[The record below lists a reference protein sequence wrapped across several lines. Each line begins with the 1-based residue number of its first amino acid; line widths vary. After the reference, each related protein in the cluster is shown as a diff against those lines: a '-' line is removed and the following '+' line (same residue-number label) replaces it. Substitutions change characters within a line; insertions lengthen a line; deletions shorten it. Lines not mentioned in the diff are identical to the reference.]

1 MEKKQKKKGI
11 FSTLGRWFR
20 RTFFGSSKEYE
31 DINVEEIVS
40 PGKQVVRNFFGRKI
54 AVFALIMLI
63 FMLILSF
70 IMPAFV
76 PLDLNYTEVLQMNL
90 APGFNMMD
98 VPDELAND
106 VKTISSYS
114 HFSVGLSNAG
124 KVYVW
129 GDTKLRAAGY
139 DIADIPEAVQ
149 NNKILFAAAGYDHAI
164 AIDENGNVYGWGN
177 NRLGQ
182 YPGTIYEDRLANVN
196 ELLPDGKVDIDNVK
210 SVQCGYQAT
219 AILMKDGSAICFG
232 NSNGCLNM
240 QMINRYDNIEDL
252 TFTANYIVALLKDGN
267 IAVGNVK
274 GIYDTVNGDPKLKL
288 SRYVGKRTITSVA
301 STSATIA
308 MIVVDEKAEAAAT
321 NDVERAAAHE
331 VIFSGSFAYG
341 ENKMPTLPADEYF
354 VQIEGGA
361 NHYTGLT
368 NKGHLYAWG
377 SNHLKQLN
385 IDTDGENA
393 DRLIVTSFQNYAID
407 ENNHLQAK
415 WGHKGY
421 IFGTDGKGADVFARC
436 VHGGKMTMT
445 IGAVAVVVS
454 SIIAIIIG
462 CISGYAGGWVDM
474 LLMRITEI
482 FSSIPFLPFAMIL
495 SAVLIR
501 TSLTENQKIFIIML
515 ILGVLSW
522 TGLAKMIR
530 AQILAEREKEFVT
543 AAKAIGVRERRIAFK
558 HILPNVMSVI
568 LVDLTLSFATCLL
581 TESSLSYLG
590 FGVQY
595 PRPTW
600 GNMLDAAN
608 DANVIKNYW
617 WQWAFPA
624 LLLSV
629 CTISINIIGDNL
641 RDVLDPKSDRDK

>member
-1 MEKKQKKKGI
+1 MKKFRRSSAAKIIASVLAAIFGALITANAAFAVILYRNNLFLSDESSIRYKI
-11 FSTLGRWFR
+11 FSYLAENTINDIVNYYDCNMNYISATENDGSNIDYWQSENALYSSKYNSANSNIFFTVSDAKGETVLKSSGLEEAKDPDVLKNAEYIFN
-20 RTFFGSSKEYE
+20 RTFIRTF
-31 DINVEEIVS
+31 
-40 PGKQVVRNFFGRKI
+40 
-54 AVFALIMLI
+54 
-63 FMLILSF
+63 
-70 IMPAFV
+70 
-76 PLDLNYTEVLQMNL
+76 YT
-90 APGFNMMD
+90 D
-98 VPDELAND
+98 
-106 VKTISSYS
+106 
-114 HFSVGLSNAG
+114 
-124 KVYVW
+124 
-129 GDTKLRAAGY
+129 
-139 DIADIPEAVQ
+139 
-149 NNKILFAAAGYDHAI
+149 
-164 AIDENGNVYGWGN
+164 
-177 NRLGQ
+177 
-182 YPGTIYEDRLANVN
+182 
-196 ELLPDGKVDIDNVK
+196 
-210 SVQCGYQAT
+210 
-219 AILMKDGSAICFG
+219 
-232 NSNGCLNM
+232 
-240 QMINRYDNIEDL
+240 
-252 TFTANYIVALLKDGN
+252 KDGN
-267 IAVGNVK
+267 
-274 GIYDTVNGDPKLKL
+274 
-288 SRYVGKRTITSVA
+288 RFFA
-301 STSATIA
+301 SDNYKDSDRVT
-308 MIVVDEKAEAAAT
+308 EP
-321 NDVERAAAHE
+321 E
-331 VIFSGSFAYG
+331 VSMDNS
-341 ENKMPTLPADEYF
+341 D
-354 VQIEGGA
+354 
-361 NHYTGLT
+361 
-368 NKGHLYAWG
+368 
-377 SNHLKQLN
+377 

>member
-1 MEKKQKKKGI
+1 MEQKQKKKGI

-20 RTFFGSSKEYE
+20 RTFFGVSKEYE

-40 PGKQVVRNFFGRKI
+40 PSKQVVSNFFSRKI
-54 AVFALIMLI
+54 AVFALIMV
-63 FMLILSF
+63 ILMF
-70 IMPAFV
+70 LLAFVAPAFV
-76 PLDLNYTEVLQMNL
+76 PLDLNYTEILQQNL
-90 APGFNMMD
+90 APGFKMMS
-98 VPDELAND
+98 VPDELAED
-106 VKTISSYS
+106 IKTISSYS

-139 DIADIPEAVQ
+139 DMADIPEEVQ
-149 NNKILFAAAGYDHAI
+149 NNKILFAAAGFDHAV

-182 YPGTIYEDRLANVN
+182 YPGTIYSDPQANVN
-196 ELLPDGKVDIDNVK
+196 ELIPDAKVDIDNVK
-210 SVQCGYQAT
+210 SLQCGYQST
-219 AILMKDGSAICFG
+219 AILMKDGTAICFG

-240 QMINRYDNIEDL
+240 QMINRYENITDL
-252 TFTANYIVALLKDGN
+252 TYTANYIVALLDDGS
-267 IAVGNVK
+267 IAVGNLK
-274 GIYDTVNGDPKLKL
+274 GIYDTVNGDPNLKL

-308 MIVVDEKAEAAAT
+308 MLVVDEKADAAAT
-321 NDVERAAAHE
+321 TDAEHAAARE
-331 VIFSGSFAYG
+331 LIFSGSFSYG
-341 ENKMPTLPADEYF
+341 ENKPPVLAADEYF

-368 NKGHLYAWG
+368 NKGNIYAWG
-377 SNHLKQLN
+377 SNHLNQLN
-385 IDTDGENA
+385 IAEGAKGA
-393 DRLIVTSFQNYAID
+393 DRLIVTSFQNYAVD
-407 ENNHLQAK
+407 KENHLQAK
-415 WGHKGY
+415 WGLKGY

-445 IGAVAVVVS
+445 IGAVAVIVS

-462 CISGYAGGWVDM
+462 CVSGYAGGWVDL

-482 FSSIPFLPFAMIL
+482 FASIPFLPFAMIL

-568 LVDLTLSFATCLL
+568 LVDLTLEFATCLL

>member
-1 MEKKQKKKGI
+1 MEQKQKKKGI

-20 RTFFGSSKEYE
+20 RTFFGVSKEYE

-40 PGKQVVRNFFGRKI
+40 PSKQVVSNFFSRKI
-54 AVFALIMLI
+54 AVFALIMV
-63 FMLILSF
+63 ILMF
-70 IMPAFV
+70 LLAFVAPAFV
-76 PLDLNYTEVLQMNL
+76 PLDLNYTEILQQNL
-90 APGFNMMD
+90 APGFKMMS
-98 VPDELAND
+98 VPDELAED
-106 VKTISSYS
+106 IKTISSYS

-139 DIADIPEAVQ
+139 DMADIPEEVQ
-149 NNKILFAAAGYDHAI
+149 NNKILFAAAGFDHAV

-182 YPGTIYEDRLANVN
+182 YPGTIYSDPQANVN
-196 ELLPDGKVDIDNVK
+196 ELIPDAKVDIDNVK
-210 SVQCGYQAT
+210 SLQCGYQST
-219 AILMKDGSAICFG
+219 AILMKDGTAICFG

-240 QMINRYDNIEDL
+240 QMINRYENITDL
-252 TFTANYIVALLKDGN
+252 TYTANYIVALLDDGS
-267 IAVGNVK
+267 IAVGNLK
-274 GIYDTVNGDPKLKL
+274 GIYDTVNGDPNLKL

-308 MIVVDEKAEAAAT
+308 MLVVDEKADAAAT
-321 NDVERAAAHE
+321 TDAEHAAARE
-331 VIFSGSFAYG
+331 LIFSGSFSYG
-341 ENKMPTLPADEYF
+341 ENKPPVLAADEYF

-368 NKGHLYAWG
+368 NKGNIYAWG
-377 SNHLKQLN
+377 SNHLNQLN
-385 IDTDGENA
+385 IAEGAKGA
-393 DRLIVTSFQNYAID
+393 DRLIVTSFQNYAVD
-407 ENNHLQAK
+407 KENHLQAK
-415 WGHKGY
+415 WGLKGY

-445 IGAVAVVVS
+445 IGAVAVIVS

-462 CISGYAGGWVDM
+462 CVSGYAGGWVDL

-482 FSSIPFLPFAMIL
+482 FASIPFLPFAMIL

-515 ILGVLSW
+515 ILCVLSW

-568 LVDLTLSFATCLL
+568 LVDLTLEFATCLL

>member
-1 MEKKQKKKGI
+1 MEQKQKKKGI

-20 RTFFGSSKEYE
+20 RTFFGVSKEYE
-31 DINVEEIVS
+31 NINVEEIVS
-40 PGKQVVRNFFGRKI
+40 PSKQVVSNFFSRKI
-54 AVFALIMLI
+54 AVFALIMV
-63 FMLILSF
+63 ILMF
-70 IMPAFV
+70 LLAFVAPAFV
-76 PLDLNYTEVLQMNL
+76 PLDLNYTEILQQNL
-90 APGFNMMD
+90 APGFKMMS
-98 VPDELAND
+98 VPDELAED
-106 VKTISSYS
+106 IKTISSYS

-139 DIADIPEAVQ
+139 DMADIPEEVQ
-149 NNKILFAAAGYDHAI
+149 NNKILFAAAGFDHAV

-182 YPGTIYEDRLANVN
+182 YPGTIYSDPQANVN
-196 ELLPDGKVDIDNVK
+196 ELIPDAKVDIDNVK
-210 SVQCGYQAT
+210 SLQCGYQST
-219 AILMKDGSAICFG
+219 AILMKDGTAICFG

-240 QMINRYDNIEDL
+240 QMINRYENITDL
-252 TFTANYIVALLKDGN
+252 TYTANYIVALLDDGS
-267 IAVGNVK
+267 IAVGNLK
-274 GIYDTVNGDPKLKL
+274 GIYDTGNGDPNLKL

-308 MIVVDEKAEAAAT
+308 MLVVDEKADAAAT
-321 NDVERAAAHE
+321 TDAEHAAARE
-331 VIFSGSFAYG
+331 LIFSGSFSYG
-341 ENKMPTLPADEYF
+341 ENKPPVLAADEYF

-368 NKGHLYAWG
+368 NKGNIYAWG
-377 SNHLKQLN
+377 SNHLNQLN
-385 IDTDGENA
+385 IAEGAKGA
-393 DRLIVTSFQNYAID
+393 DRLIVTSFQNYAVD
-407 ENNHLQAK
+407 KENHLQAK
-415 WGHKGY
+415 WGLKGY

-445 IGAVAVVVS
+445 IGAVAVIVS

-462 CISGYAGGWVDM
+462 CVSGYAGGWVDL

-482 FSSIPFLPFAMIL
+482 FASIPFLPFAMIL

-568 LVDLTLSFATCLL
+568 LVDLTLEFATCLL

>member
-1 MEKKQKKKGI
+1 MEQKQKKKGI

-20 RTFFGSSKEYE
+20 RTFFGVSKEYE

-40 PGKQVVRNFFGRKI
+40 PSKQVVRNFFSHKI
-54 AVFALIMLI
+54 AVFALIMV
-63 FMLILSF
+63 ILMF
-70 IMPAFV
+70 LLAFVAPAFV
-76 PLDLNYTEVLQMNL
+76 PLDLNYTEILQQNL
-90 APGFNMMD
+90 APGFKMMS
-98 VPDELAND
+98 VPDELAED
-106 VKTISSYS
+106 IKTISSYS

-139 DIADIPEAVQ
+139 DMADIPEEVQ
-149 NNKILFAAAGYDHAI
+149 NNKILFAAAGFDHAV

-182 YPGTIYEDRLANVN
+182 YPGTIYSDPQANVN
-196 ELLPDGKVDIDNVK
+196 ELIPDAKVDIDNVK
-210 SVQCGYQAT
+210 SLQCGYQST
-219 AILMKDGSAICFG
+219 AILMKDGTAICFG

-240 QMINRYDNIEDL
+240 QMINRYENITDL
-252 TFTANYIVALLKDGN
+252 TYTANYIVALLDDGS
-267 IAVGNVK
+267 IAVGNLK
-274 GIYDTVNGDPKLKL
+274 GIYDTVNGDPNLKL

-308 MIVVDEKAEAAAT
+308 MLVVDEKADAAAT
-321 NDVERAAAHE
+321 TDAEHAAARE
-331 VIFSGSFAYG
+331 LIFSGSFSYG
-341 ENKMPTLPADEYF
+341 ENKPPVLAADEYF

-368 NKGHLYAWG
+368 NKGNIYAWG
-377 SNHLKQLN
+377 SNHLNQLN
-385 IDTDGENA
+385 IAEGAKGA
-393 DRLIVTSFQNYAID
+393 DRLIVTSFQNYAVD
-407 ENNHLQAK
+407 KENHLQAK
-415 WGHKGY
+415 WGLKGY

-445 IGAVAVVVS
+445 IGAVAVIVS

-462 CISGYAGGWVDM
+462 CVSGYAGGWVDL

-482 FSSIPFLPFAMIL
+482 FASIPFLPFAMIL

-568 LVDLTLSFATCLL
+568 LVDLTLEFATCLL

>member
-1 MEKKQKKKGI
+1 MEQKQKKKGI

-20 RTFFGSSKEYE
+20 RTFFGVSKEYE

-40 PGKQVVRNFFGRKI
+40 PSKQVVSNFFSRKI
-54 AVFALIMLI
+54 AVFALIMV
-63 FMLILSF
+63 ILMF
-70 IMPAFV
+70 LLAFVAPAFV
-76 PLDLNYTEVLQMNL
+76 PLDLNYTEILQQNL
-90 APGFNMMD
+90 APGFKMMS
-98 VPDELAND
+98 VPDELAED
-106 VKTISSYS
+106 IKTISSYS

-139 DIADIPEAVQ
+139 DMADIPEEVQ
-149 NNKILFAAAGYDHAI
+149 NNKILFAAAGFDHAV

-182 YPGTIYEDRLANVN
+182 YPGTIYSDPQANVN
-196 ELLPDGKVDIDNVK
+196 ELIPDAKVDIDNVK
-210 SVQCGYQAT
+210 SLQCGYQST
-219 AILMKDGSAICFG
+219 AILMKDGTAICFG

-240 QMINRYDNIEDL
+240 QMINRYENITDL
-252 TFTANYIVALLKDGN
+252 TYTANYIVALLDDGS
-267 IAVGNVK
+267 IAVGNLK
-274 GIYDTVNGDPKLKL
+274 GIYDTVNGDPNLKL

-308 MIVVDEKAEAAAT
+308 MLVVDEKADAAAT
-321 NDVERAAAHE
+321 TDAEHAAARE
-331 VIFSGSFAYG
+331 LIFSGSFSYG
-341 ENKMPTLPADEYF
+341 ENKPPVLAADEYF

-368 NKGHLYAWG
+368 NKGNIYAWG
-377 SNHLKQLN
+377 SNHLNQLN
-385 IDTDGENA
+385 IAEGAKGA
-393 DRLIVTSFQNYAID
+393 DRLIVTSFQNYAVD
-407 ENNHLQAK
+407 KENHLQAK
-415 WGHKGY
+415 WGLKGY

-445 IGAVAVVVS
+445 IGAVAVIVS

-462 CISGYAGGWVDM
+462 CVSGYAGGWVDL

-482 FSSIPFLPFAMIL
+482 FASIPFLPFAMIL

-568 LVDLTLSFATCLL
+568 LVDLTLEFATCLL

-617 WQWAFPA
+617 WQWEFPA

>member
-1 MEKKQKKKGI
+1 MEQKQKKKGI

-20 RTFFGSSKEYE
+20 RTFFGVSKEYE
-31 DINVEEIVS
+31 NINVEEIVS
-40 PGKQVVRNFFGRKI
+40 PSKQVVSNFFSRKI
-54 AVFALIMLI
+54 AVFALIMV
-63 FMLILSF
+63 ILMF
-70 IMPAFV
+70 LLAFVAPAFV
-76 PLDLNYTEVLQMNL
+76 PLDLNYTEILQQNL
-90 APGFNMMD
+90 APGFKMMS
-98 VPDELAND
+98 VPDELAED
-106 VKTISSYS
+106 IKTISSYS

-139 DIADIPEAVQ
+139 DMADIPEEVQ
-149 NNKILFAAAGYDHAI
+149 NNKILFAAAGFDHAV

-182 YPGTIYEDRLANVN
+182 YPGTIYSDPQANVN
-196 ELLPDGKVDIDNVK
+196 ELIPDAKVDIDNVK
-210 SVQCGYQAT
+210 SLQCGYQST
-219 AILMKDGSAICFG
+219 AILMKDGTAICFG

-240 QMINRYDNIEDL
+240 QMINRYENITDL
-252 TFTANYIVALLKDGN
+252 TYTANYIVALLDDGS
-267 IAVGNVK
+267 IAVGNLK
-274 GIYDTVNGDPKLKL
+274 GIYDTVNGDPNLKL

-308 MIVVDEKAEAAAT
+308 MLVVDEKADAAAT
-321 NDVERAAAHE
+321 TDAEHAAARE
-331 VIFSGSFAYG
+331 LIFSGSFSYG
-341 ENKMPTLPADEYF
+341 ENKPPVLAADEYF

-368 NKGHLYAWG
+368 NKGNIYAWG
-377 SNHLKQLN
+377 SNHLNQLN
-385 IDTDGENA
+385 IAEGAKGA
-393 DRLIVTSFQNYAID
+393 DRLIVTSFQNYAVD
-407 ENNHLQAK
+407 KENHLQAK
-415 WGHKGY
+415 WGLKGY

-445 IGAVAVVVS
+445 IGAVAVIVS

-462 CISGYAGGWVDM
+462 CVSGYAGGWVDL

-482 FSSIPFLPFAMIL
+482 FASIPFLPFAMIL

-568 LVDLTLSFATCLL
+568 LVDLTLEFATCLL

>member
-1 MEKKQKKKGI
+1 MEQKQKKKGI

-20 RTFFGSSKEYE
+20 RTFFGVSKEYE

-40 PGKQVVRNFFGRKI
+40 PSKQVVSNFFSRKI
-54 AVFALIMLI
+54 AVFALIMV
-63 FMLILSF
+63 ILMF
-70 IMPAFV
+70 LLAFVAPAFV
-76 PLDLNYTEVLQMNL
+76 PLDLNYTEILQQNL
-90 APGFNMMD
+90 APGFKMMS
-98 VPDELAND
+98 VPDELAD
-106 VKTISSYS
+106 DIKTISSYS

-139 DIADIPEAVQ
+139 DMADIPEEVQ
-149 NNKILFAAAGYDHAI
+149 NNKILFAAAGFDHAV

-182 YPGTIYEDRLANVN
+182 YPGTIYSDPQANVN
-196 ELLPDGKVDIDNVK
+196 ELIPDAKVDIDNVK
-210 SVQCGYQAT
+210 SLQCGYQST
-219 AILMKDGSAICFG
+219 AILMKDGTAICFG

-240 QMINRYDNIEDL
+240 QMINRYENITDL
-252 TFTANYIVALLKDGN
+252 TYTANYIVALLDDGS
-267 IAVGNVK
+267 IAVGNLK
-274 GIYDTVNGDPKLKL
+274 GIYDTVNGDPNLKL

-308 MIVVDEKAEAAAT
+308 MLVVDEKADAAAT
-321 NDVERAAAHE
+321 TDAEHAAARE
-331 VIFSGSFAYG
+331 LIFSGSFSYG
-341 ENKMPTLPADEYF
+341 ENKPPVLAADEYF

-368 NKGHLYAWG
+368 NKGNIYAWG
-377 SNHLKQLN
+377 SNHLNQLN
-385 IDTDGENA
+385 IAEDAKGA
-393 DRLIVTSFQNYAID
+393 DRLIVTSFQNYAVD
-407 ENNHLQAK
+407 KENHLQGK
-415 WGHKGY
+415 WGLKGY

-445 IGAVAVVVS
+445 IGAVAVIVS

-462 CISGYAGGWVDM
+462 CVSGYAGGWVDL

-482 FSSIPFLPFAMIL
+482 FASIPFLPFAMIL

-568 LVDLTLSFATCLL
+568 LVDLTLEFATCLL

>member
-1 MEKKQKKKGI
+1 MEQKQKKKGI

-20 RTFFGSSKEYE
+20 RTFFGASKEYE

-40 PGKQVVRNFFGRKI
+40 PSKQVVRNFFSRKI
-54 AVFALIMLI
+54 AVFALIMV
-63 FMLILSF
+63 ILMF
-70 IMPAFV
+70 LLAFVAPAFV
-76 PLDLNYTEVLQMNL
+76 PLDLNYTEILQQNL
-90 APGFNMMD
+90 APGFKMMS
-98 VPDELAND
+98 VPDELAD
-106 VKTISSYS
+106 DIKTISSYS

-139 DIADIPEAVQ
+139 DMADIPEEVQ
-149 NNKILFAAAGYDHAI
+149 NNKILFAAAGFDHAV

-182 YPGTIYEDRLANVN
+182 YPGTIYSDPQANVN
-196 ELLPDGKVDIDNVK
+196 ELIPDAKVDIDNVK
-210 SVQCGYQAT
+210 SLQCGYQST
-219 AILMKDGSAICFG
+219 AILMKDGTAICFG

-240 QMINRYDNIEDL
+240 QMINRYENITDL
-252 TFTANYIVALLKDGN
+252 TYTANYIVALLDDGS
-267 IAVGNVK
+267 IAVGNLK
-274 GIYDTVNGDPKLKL
+274 GIYDTVNGDPNLKL

-308 MIVVDEKAEAAAT
+308 MLVVDEKADAAAT
-321 NDVERAAAHE
+321 TDAEHAAARE
-331 VIFSGSFAYG
+331 LIFSGSFSYG
-341 ENKMPTLPADEYF
+341 ENKPPVLAADEYF

-368 NKGHLYAWG
+368 NKGNIYAWG
-377 SNHLKQLN
+377 SNHLNQLN
-385 IDTDGENA
+385 IAEGAKGA
-393 DRLIVTSFQNYAID
+393 DRLIVTSFQNYAVD
-407 ENNHLQAK
+407 KENHLQAK
-415 WGHKGY
+415 WGLKGY

-445 IGAVAVVVS
+445 IGAVAVIVS

-462 CISGYAGGWVDM
+462 CVSGYAGGWVDL

-482 FSSIPFLPFAMIL
+482 FASIPFLPFAMIL

-568 LVDLTLSFATCLL
+568 LVDLTLEFATCLL

>member
-1 MEKKQKKKGI
+1 MEQKQKKKGI

-20 RTFFGSSKEYE
+20 RTFFGVSKEYE

-40 PGKQVVRNFFGRKI
+40 PSKQVVSNFFSRKI
-54 AVFALIMLI
+54 AVFALIMV
-63 FMLILSF
+63 ILMF
-70 IMPAFV
+70 LLAFVAPAFV
-76 PLDLNYTEVLQMNL
+76 PLDLNYTEILQQNL
-90 APGFNMMD
+90 APGFKMMS
-98 VPDELAND
+98 VPDELAED
-106 VKTISSYS
+106 IKTISSYS

-139 DIADIPEAVQ
+139 DMADIPEEVQ
-149 NNKILFAAAGYDHAI
+149 NNKILFAAAGFDHAV

-182 YPGTIYEDRLANVN
+182 YPGTIYSDPQANVN
-196 ELLPDGKVDIDNVK
+196 ELIPDSKVDIDNVK
-210 SVQCGYQAT
+210 SLQCGYQST
-219 AILMKDGSAICFG
+219 AILMKDGTAICFG

-240 QMINRYDNIEDL
+240 QMINRYENITDL
-252 TFTANYIVALLKDGN
+252 TYTANYIVALLDDGS
-267 IAVGNVK
+267 IAVGNLK
-274 GIYDTVNGDPKLKL
+274 GIYDTVNGDPNLKL

-308 MIVVDEKAEAAAT
+308 MLVVDEKADAAAT
-321 NDVERAAAHE
+321 TDAEHAAARE
-331 VIFSGSFAYG
+331 LIFSGSFSYG
-341 ENKMPTLPADEYF
+341 ENKPPVLAADEYF

-368 NKGHLYAWG
+368 NKGNIYAWG
-377 SNHLKQLN
+377 SNHLNQLN
-385 IDTDGENA
+385 IAEGAKGA
-393 DRLIVTSFQNYAID
+393 DRLIVTSFQNYAVD
-407 ENNHLQAK
+407 KENHLQAK
-415 WGHKGY
+415 WGLKGY

-445 IGAVAVVVS
+445 IGAVAVIVS

-462 CISGYAGGWVDM
+462 CVSGYAGGWVDL

-482 FSSIPFLPFAMIL
+482 FASIPFLPFAMIL

-568 LVDLTLSFATCLL
+568 LVDLTLEFATCLL

>member
-1 MEKKQKKKGI
+1 MEQKQKKKGI

-20 RTFFGSSKEYE
+20 RTFFGVSKEYE

-40 PGKQVVRNFFGRKI
+40 PSKQVVSNFFSRKI
-54 AVFALIMLI
+54 AVFALIMV
-63 FMLILSF
+63 ILMF
-70 IMPAFV
+70 LLAFVAPAFV
-76 PLDLNYTEVLQMNL
+76 PLDLNYTEILQQNL
-90 APGFNMMD
+90 APGFKMMS
-98 VPDELAND
+98 VPDELAED
-106 VKTISSYS
+106 IKTIRSYS

-139 DIADIPEAVQ
+139 DMADIPEEVQ
-149 NNKILFAAAGYDHAI
+149 NNKILFAAAGFDHAV

-182 YPGTIYEDRLANVN
+182 YPGTIYSDPQANVN
-196 ELLPDGKVDIDNVK
+196 ELIPDAKVDIDNVK
-210 SVQCGYQAT
+210 SLQCGYQST
-219 AILMKDGSAICFG
+219 AILMKDGTAICFG

-240 QMINRYDNIEDL
+240 QMINRYENITDL
-252 TFTANYIVALLKDGN
+252 TYTANYIVALLDDGS
-267 IAVGNVK
+267 IAVGNLK
-274 GIYDTVNGDPKLKL
+274 GIYDTVNGDPNLKL

-308 MIVVDEKAEAAAT
+308 MLVVDEKADAAAT
-321 NDVERAAAHE
+321 TDAEHAAARE
-331 VIFSGSFAYG
+331 LIFSGSFSYG
-341 ENKMPTLPADEYF
+341 ENKPPVLAADEYF

-368 NKGHLYAWG
+368 NKGNIYAWG
-377 SNHLKQLN
+377 SNHLNQLN
-385 IDTDGENA
+385 IAEGAKGA
-393 DRLIVTSFQNYAID
+393 DRLIVTSFQNYAVD
-407 ENNHLQAK
+407 KENHLQAK
-415 WGHKGY
+415 WGLKGY

-445 IGAVAVVVS
+445 IGAVAVIVS

-462 CISGYAGGWVDM
+462 CVSGYAGGWVDL

-482 FSSIPFLPFAMIL
+482 FASIPFLPFAMIL

-568 LVDLTLSFATCLL
+568 LVDLTLEFATCLL